1 MATRA
6 TARLLSLDFVPL
18 TQERFDV
25 LIPQVRVFSRSVQLL
40 LEVIGSREFR
50 TRVDAL
56 GGYDT
61 SESGRLRVSPEAAMA

>member
-1 MATRA
+1 VATRA
-6 TARLLSLDFVPL
+6 TARLLGLDFVPL

-25 LIPQVRVFSRSVQLL
+25 LIPQARVFSHRVQLL

-50 TRVDAL
+50 ARVEAL

-61 SESGRLRVSPEAAMA
+61 SESGRLRVAPSARMG